1 MDSGQS
7 GQHDGD
13 PDPCPANDGLIML
26 CTRCASGR
34 ARSNGHHFTSVVAY
48 LCLCV
53 SLSISISLPPA
64 PSLSGC
70 GCVCAAASAVPLQE
84 RPFGDPPS
92 SPSLS
97 RALVTPG

>member
-48 LCLCV
+48 LCLCL
-53 SLSISISLPPA
+53 SLSPSPSPSRSLP
-64 PSLSGC
+64 LFL
-70 GCVCAAASAVPLQE
+70 AVGVSVPRLLQ
-84 RPFGDPPS
+84 
-92 SPSLS
+92 SLS
-97 RALVTPG
+97 RSALSETRPVVPASAAH

>member
-48 LCLCV
+48 LCLCL
-53 SLSISISLPPA
+53 SLHLHLPPA
-64 PSLSGC
+64 RSLSFWLW
-70 GCVCAAASAVPLQE
+70 VCLC
-84 RPFGDPPS
+84 RGFC
-92 SPSLS
+92 SPS
-97 RALVTPG
+97 PGAPFRRPAQ